1 MPDNIIQSGIAR
13 IKEGV
18 ARRLGRK
25 RIVAVFCHPSHGEPT
40 LPSAVPSPSDR
51 RYFSSWGDLDEP
63 GADIERTAHYLST
76 LGPDC
81 KTVVLCKWAV
91 PLPPS
96 VPLAGILVEMLT
108 EMGRGGRIHVEV
120 AGNWIGSDWLQEV
133 IPGIT
138 VEAYVDQGRKW
149 LLVEGSPGHIDAAS
163 IACSH
168 RWLTN
173 HRSEFRDFYR
183 GYLRWL
189 ESTPQRMP
197 FKWDGDTSEAENPFG
212 AMFSY
217 GLSWAFLTR
226 SVFEQV
232 AGQSEPKVPLK
243 GLDIGGAHGFLACEL
258 ALLGHE
264 VVNVDLFGQRFRV
277 MDWIAEG
284 LGVSGRVSG
293 VWAPMQE
300 FASGG
305 RQGKVDF
312 ACFTNSLVCIER
324 DQVASTIVQVSKML
338 RPGGFILVRENVTP
352 ESRKSG
358 NLTTFTHQELLS
370 ILESSGGELEIFSHL
385 GIRLDGDEI
394 ARAGTWFVAIR
405 FSGMPDDQAET
416 VGSSG
421 PGSSGGP

>member
-1 MPDNIIQSGIAR
+1 MPDSILQSGIAR
-13 IKEGV
+13 IREGV

-25 RIVAVFCHPSHGEPT
+25 RIVAVFCHPSQGEPT
-40 LPSAVPSPSDR
+40 LPSAVPSTSHR

-81 KTVVLCKWAV
+81 KTVVLCKWAI

-96 VPLAGILVEMLT
+96 VPLARILVEMLT

-138 VEAYVDQGRKW
+138 VDLYVDQGRKW
-149 LLVEGSPGHIDAAS
+149 LLVEGSPGQIDAAS

-168 RWLTN
+168 RWLMN

-183 GYLRWL
+183 GYLRWV
-189 ESTPQRMP
+189 ESTSQV
-197 FKWDGDTSEAENPFG
+197 SENPFG
-212 AMFSY
+212 AMFTY

-264 VVNVDLFGQRFRV
+264 VVNVDLIGQRFRV

-300 FASGG
+300 FASRGG
-305 RQGKVDF
+305 QGKVDF
-312 ACFTNSLVCIER
+312 ACFINSLVCIDR
-324 DQVASTIVQVSKML
+324 DQVASTIAQVSRML

-370 ILESSGGELEIFSHL
+370 ILESSGGELEMFNYL
-385 GIRLDGDEI
+385 GIRLEGDEI

-405 FSGMPDDQAET
+405 FSEMSDDQAET

-421 PGSSGGP
+421 FGSSGGA

>member
-1 MPDNIIQSGIAR
+1 MPYNFVNSGIAR
-13 IKEGV
+13 VRRDV

-25 RIVAVFCHPSHGEPT
+25 RVVAVFCHPSHGEPT
-40 LPSAVPSPSDR
+40 LPSAVPSPSVR
-51 RYFSSWGDLDEP
+51 RYFSSWGGLDEP

-76 LGPDC
+76 LGPGC

-91 PLPPS
+91 PMSPS
-96 VPLAGILVEMLT
+96 APLAGILVEMLT

-138 VEAYVDQGRKW
+138 VEPYVDEGKKW
-149 LLVEGSPGHIDAAS
+149 LLVEGSPGHIDAGL

-168 RWLTN
+168 RWLMN

-189 ESTPQRMP
+189 EST
-197 FKWDGDTSEAENPFG
+197 SSVIENPFG

-264 VVNVDLFGQRFRV
+264 VVNVDLVGQRFRV

-338 RPGGFILVRENVTP
+338 RPGGFILVRENVTTEP
-352 ESRKSG
+352 RQSG

-405 FSGMPDDQAET
+405 FSGIPDDQEET

-421 PGSSGGP
+421 SGSGSSGGP